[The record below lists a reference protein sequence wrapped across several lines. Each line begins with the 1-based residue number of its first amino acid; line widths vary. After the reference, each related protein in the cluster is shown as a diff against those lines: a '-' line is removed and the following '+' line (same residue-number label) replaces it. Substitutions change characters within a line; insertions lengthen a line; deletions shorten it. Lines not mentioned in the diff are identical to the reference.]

1 MGRRIELDALR
12 GLMLVWI
19 TLTHLP
25 TAASAYVNQPF
36 GFVSAAEGFI
46 FLSALFTGR
55 IYYRMAQHDGYRPM
69 TLKLWSRTL
78 RLYGYHALLLAF
90 AFLVAVPI
98 AVRGNLPGLHNLLD
112 FYFMAG
118 AKQAVT
124 EAALLI
130 YRPPL
135 LDILPMYIIFLILTS
150 VAIPLARTIGW
161 KPILWTSLAFWF
173 LAQFGF
179 RNAEHTF
186 MMRYIPTHIPLNE
199 MGSFDLWA
207 WQFLWFLGV
216 WLGVRWAQESLAI
229 ETWAKRA
236 AVPAVVIAVACFIMR
251 RKLAHGLVLGASE
264 FLFDKWHLGP
274 LRLLDFA
281 AVAALLILSQRITK
295 AAAIRPLVLLGQSS
309 LQVFCVHLLFCF
321 AGLTLLGN
329 AALLNGW
336 RQFALLSMTITG
348 MLITARIFSKSEARN
363 EGQAKTQISS
373 GSNSEC
379 VTNRAVGSKPAGA
392 DLVGPDLIRL
402 TSRSSDK
409 DKTVGETDR
418 ARPTG
423 SQTGLSICP
432 PEIGPEKA
440 R

>member
-1 MGRRIELDALR
+1 MGRRLELDALR

-25 TAASAYVNQPF
+25 TAASAHVNQPF

-98 AVRGNLPGLHNLLD
+98 ASRGSRPGLHNLLD
-112 FYFMAG
+112 FYFIAG
-118 AKQAVT
+118 AKQAIT

-135 LDILPMYIIFLILTS
+135 LDILPMYIIFLIFTSAALLLTRR
-150 VAIPLARTIGW
+150 VGW
-161 KPILWTSLAFWF
+161 KPVLLSALVVWLC
-173 LAQFGF
+173 AQFGF
-179 RNAEHTF
+179 RQSEHAF
-186 MMRYIPTHIPLNE
+186 MSKIVPTRIPLNE

-207 WQFLWFLGV
+207 WQFLWIAGI
-216 WLGVRWAQESLAI
+216 WLGVRWGQDDLPI
-229 ETWAKRA
+229 EKWARRA
-236 AVPAVVIAVACFIMR
+236 AIPALLIACPLFALR
-251 RKLAHGLVLGASE
+251 RALDHGVELGPYE

-274 LRLLDFA
+274 IRLLNFV
-281 AVAALLILSQRITK
+281 AVAALLIVAQSVLK
-295 AAAIRPLVLLGQSS
+295 PLAIRPLVLMGQSS

-329 AALLNGW
+329 AAMLSGW
-336 RQFALLSMTITG
+336 RQFELLAATFTA
-348 MLITARIFSKSEARN
+348 MLLTAKLFSKSEAKHER
-363 EGQAKTQISS
+363 QPKTDAPLGVKTGTSLPPQ
-373 GSNSEC
+373 
-379 VTNRAVGSKPAGA
+379 VQRAPEAVPPTTGPMPAVAATPG
-392 DLVGPDLIRL
+392 D
-402 TSRSSDK
+402 
-409 DKTVGETDR
+409 
-418 ARPTG
+418 
-423 SQTGLSICP
+423 
-432 PEIGPEKA
+432 
-440 R
+440 